1 MLLEELNSFKGES
14 LISERNQHEIEH
26 GRMLA
31 SKGAESI
38 WGWESPAGKVRAQR
52 RARLILSRIP
62 SGNKQSYLEIGCGT
76 GDFTRLFSQSGAS
89 ITAVDISEDLTAIAR
104 KNLSDNPNVDV
115 ITSSF
120 EDLPK
125 DVKYDAVIGSSVLHH
140 LDIQPALAQI
150 FNLLVPGGTLSF
162 AEPNMLNPQ
171 IMVQKN
177 IPWIKKKMGDS
188 PDETAFFRWQI
199 STYLQKTGFIDIQV
213 TPFDWLHPL
222 IPPSLITTI
231 SSIGSVFEK
240 IPVVKEFAGS
250 LLISARKGSD

>member
-1 MLLEELNSFKGES
+1 
-14 LISERNQHEIEH
+14 
-26 GRMLA
+26 MLA

-104 KNLSDNPNVDV
+104 KNLSNYPNVDV

-140 LDIQPALAQI
+140 LDIQPALTQI
-150 FNLLVPGGTLSF
+150 FGYPFPGVHSALLNQICLTRKSWCRRIFPGSKRNGGL
-162 AEPNMLNPQ
+162 
-171 IMVQKN
+171 
-177 IPWIKKKMGDS
+177 
-188 PDETAFFRWQI
+188 
-199 STYLQKTGFIDIQV
+199 TGRNCF
-213 TPFDWLHPL
+213 L
-222 IPPSLITTI
+222 
-231 SSIGSVFEK
+231 
-240 IPVVKEFAGS
+240 
-250 LLISARKGSD
+250 